1 MTLVLMQRGKVVAT
15 FALHDAHAAMRVWR
29 LTACGHLVVFG

>member
-1 MTLVLMQRGKVVAT
+1 MTLVLMQQNKVVAT

-29 LTACGHLVVFG
+29 QTAGGHLVVFG